1 MKNLFIER
9 QSGNLL
15 KLLLLREKEIL
26 SIRCIDKKGF
36 VIEKV
41 FVCVNSKIKKIN
53 SKTSKKL

>member
-41 FVCVNSKIKKIN
+41 FVCVNSKIKKRLQN
-53 SKTSKKL
+53 EE